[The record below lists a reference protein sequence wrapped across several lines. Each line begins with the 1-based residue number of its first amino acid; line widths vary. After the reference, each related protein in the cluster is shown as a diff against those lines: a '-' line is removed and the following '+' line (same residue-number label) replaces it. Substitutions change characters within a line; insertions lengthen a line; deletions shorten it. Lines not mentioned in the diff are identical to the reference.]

1 MEVAEHELIEK
12 KKKSN
17 RMKVNEGESEEKSTA
32 NE

>member
-1 MEVAEHELIEK
+1 MEVAEHELIE